1 MYQNAT
7 FFRRFIAN
15 IIDLLIVLSTVI
27 VILIISRFSNSNQT
41 IKYYLS
47 LSLIIFWLNFYFLIV
62 PVLIKAKTIGLL
74 IMKLKI
80 INNNKQFSFLTL
92 LKRNSLLGFYLSLL
106 IVLTM
111 IFIRPND
118 ISSTQNGIKI
128 TVQFQFFQTLIST
141 LLSIWFFIQTA
152 GLMMLLFAKK
162 KLTLLDYAFNS
173 RVVIDKYIEPNDQK
187 HIILIPYY
195 YHERKFYYFKGD

>member
-152 GLMMLLFAKK
+152 GLMMLLFSKK